1 MRSSVWKTTGE
12 AIDASP
18 HRLLVRSKWE
28 VLFRPMSAKNGKTY
42 HGGNAALLSW
52 YLSVHPDKIPIFVT
66 FEAAKKL
73 IFAKPKTIPA
83 SLAEFRKCITF
94 AKTSIRGQS
103 VKKGSKAAPIIVPL
117 PSKEDR
123 IDPLDPHTSPWM
135 FKAVHMFSVCDI
147 TGADDTIGT
156 MMETLNA
163 MQRLHL
169 EDTNIEQLTTEWYL
183 LSVLQNARFSA
194 DTEGKWVNDTPMH
207 ADKTSIVNNT
217 TSVNLSC
224 VNPNGRLTANEL
236 GTIVAYLFDF
246 VAEQLEVFF
255 GREDSDDT
263 RKKRRKLDASKSKA
277 TSVVLACEF
286 IIGTLAAAC
295 GEDLTDTHCL
305 HGPFVNVA
313 THWCPGYNWGT
324 AIKFGLSESEMKKAV
339 TDAVTVG
346 NLVLD
351 GSISGVVRKRCAV
364 IASLQTNYPRL
375 FGPLGEYAF
384 NIDVLQRILRFALP
398 IPRPSHRSGVIR
410 DNATE
415 NNQPESANSDE

>member
-18 HRLLVRSKWE
+18 NRLLLRSKWE

-42 HGGNAALLSW
+42 HRGNAALLSW

-66 FEAAKKL
+66 FAAAKTL
-73 IFAKPKTIPA
+73 IFTKPKTVPA
-83 SLAEFRKCITF
+83 SLVEFRKCITF
-94 AKTSIRGQS
+94 AKTGIRGQS

-117 PSKEDR
+117 PSKEGR
-123 IDPLDPHTSPWM
+123 TDPLGPRTSLWN
-135 FKAVHMFSVCDI
+135 FKAVHMFSICDI
-147 TGADDTIGT
+147 TGADDTIGA

-169 EDTNIEQLTTEWYL
+169 EDTNTERLTSESYL

-194 DTEGKWVNDTPMH
+194 DTCGKWVNDPPMH
-207 ADKTSIVNNT
+207 AETTSIVNNA
-217 TSVNLSC
+217 TSINLSC
-224 VNPNGRLTANEL
+224 VKPNGRMTANEL

-246 VAEQLEVFF
+246 VAEQLEVFSEPEH
-255 GREDSDDT
+255 RDDT
-263 RKKRRKLDASKSKA
+263 RKKRRKLDASKTKA

-295 GEDLTDTHCL
+295 GEDLTAAHCL
-305 HGPFVNVA
+305 HEPFVNVA
-313 THWCPGYNWGT
+313 THWCKGYNWGL
-324 AIKFGLSESEMKKAV
+324 AIKFGLSEREMKKAV

-351 GSISGVVRKRCAV
+351 GAISGVVHKRCAV
-364 IASLQTNYPRL
+364 IACLQTNYPYL
-375 FGPLGEYAF
+375 FGPLGEYAV
-384 NIDVLQRILRFALP
+384 NIDVLQRILRLAFP
-398 IPRPSHRSGVIR
+398 IPRPSHRLGVVR
-410 DNATE
+410 DNETE
-415 NNQPESANSDE
+415 INQPESSDSDE